1 VSHAERGSTLI
12 PASVV
17 SAVRLERSGV
27 MQEINALK
35 ALLQARGLRITAPRL
50 AVLQALDDGTGH
62 RSAEEIYA
70 HVLARYPVLDHVTV
84 YRTLELFELH
94 GLADRVTL
102 GDKVLR
108 WERRRTA
115 HHHLFCQQCPQV
127 VELDHAPFALLA
139 ATLADQY
146 GIQAEV
152 QHLALPGLCSHCA
165 QHAKATSGK
174 CEPAVPQ

>member
-1 VSHAERGSTLI
+1 MAETSLQQGCGQSI
-12 PASVV
+12 MGESKAG
-17 SAVRLERSGV
+17 A
-27 MQEINALK
+27 MQEFDAFK

-50 AVLQALDDGTGH
+50 AVLQALEEGTGH

-70 HVLARYPVLDHVTV
+70 HVVARYPALDHVTV

-94 GLADRVTL
+94 DLADRVTL

-108 WERRRTA
+108 WEWRRTM
-115 HHHLFCQQCPQV
+115 HHHLFCQRCDRV

-139 ATLADQY
+139 DTLADQY

-152 QHLALPGLCSHCA
+152 QHLALPGLCPDCT
-165 QHAKATSGK
+165 QHAKAFPLTS
-174 CEPAVPQ
+174 EPALPQPSK